1 MFTTGNC
8 ASPDVLIVV
17 QANRDYCGEG
27 TVWVAEIEQ
36 CVPVP
41 TCLGDFDDDGIR
53 GTADLLILLSYFGFS
68 CE

>member
-1 MFTTGNC
+1 MFRLFRLTS
-8 ASPDVLIVV
+8 ARALAISLFPSVV
-17 QANRDYCGEG
+17 HAQLLG
-27 TVWVAEIEQ
+27 Q

-53 GTADLLILLSYFGFS
+53 GTADLLILLSYFGFT